1 MPSIVAIHQPN
12 FFPWAGYFD
21 KIARA
26 DTFILLDDV
35 QYPKTGGS
43 WSNRVKILM
52 SAEGRWLTAPVERN
66 YSGLRT
72 IRQMRFSPAPWRA
85 EILRVLENA
94 YRKAAHAEEAFA
106 LLIPLLM
113 HEEDDVA
120 AYNIHAIRTLAARFG
135 LTTPLRISS
144 EIPVEGSATARLIA
158 LTKAVGG
165 DIYMCGGGADG
176 YQQDEAFAA
185 AGLTLQY
192 QNFSPTPYPQGEA
205 FVAGLS
211 VIDMLMHLGVDATGA
226 RIRGDA

>member
-43 WSNRVKILM
+43 WSNRVKILLNG
-52 SAEGRWLTAPVERN
+52 EGRWLTAPIERN

-72 IRQMRFSPAPWRA
+72 IRQMRFSPTPWRA
-85 EILRVLENA
+85 ELLRMLENA
-94 YRKAAHAEEAFA
+94 YRKAPHAEEAFA
-106 LLIPLLM
+106 LLTPLLM
-113 HEEDDVA
+113 HEQDDVA
-120 AYNIHAIRTLAARFG
+120 AYNIHAIQTLASRFD
-135 LTTPLRISS
+135 LTTPLRVSS
-144 EIPVEGSATARLIA
+144 ELPVEGSATERLIA
-158 LTKAVGG
+158 LTKVVGG
-165 DIYMCGGGADG
+165 DAYMCGGGADG

-185 AGLTLQY
+185 ASITLQY
-192 QNFSPTPYPQGEA
+192 QHFVPTPYPQGET

-211 VIDMLMHLGVDATGA
+211 VIDMLMHLGVERTAA
-226 RIRGDA
+226 RIRRAL